1 MLPIVAYTDKL
12 TVAPG
17 EALTVMASSFG
28 ARTYHADLRRI
39 IQGDTN
45 PEGPGYK
52 DEAIA
57 LDLGGERHAVAKAF
71 KPGSAVIIPGHEA
84 LKGLGSFTLAAVIQ
98 PTLTTGKER
107 LVIAL
112 PGFASLGIDAGGH
125 LVGRLGQAEVRSA
138 APLTVWQWQIVSL
151 AYDAASRELVLSS
164 LAAPGTAA
172 TETVPLGGARW
183 GLRRR

>member
-52 DEAIA
+52 DESPLIWGANVTPSP
-57 LDLGGERHAVAKAF
+57 R
-71 KPGSAVIIPGHEA
+71 
-84 LKGLGSFTLAAVIQ
+84 
-98 PTLTTGKER
+98 
-107 LVIAL
+107 
-112 PGFASLGIDAGGH
+112 
-125 LVGRLGQAEVRSA
+125 RSS
-138 APLTVWQWQIVSL
+138 P
-151 AYDAASRELVLSS
+151 
-164 LAAPGTAA
+164 
-172 TETVPLGGARW
+172 AR
-183 GLRRR
+183 R